1 MKRLIVW
8 ILILTFIIS
17 KPVGLLPLEK
27 ERNFSFK
34 CMPRLVHLMDLLEE
48 VKMVCHKRHLKH
60 GHSKNDEI
68 IAPKIMS
75 NLLQMTPS
83 PTYILPN
90 LT

>member
-68 IAPKIMS
+68 IHPREEKTEKTTSIVCFFFV
-75 NLLQMTPS
+75 Q
-83 PTYILPN
+83 
-90 LT
+90 